1 MGVSIVVGGQF
12 GSEGKGK
19 VARWF
24 AKEKQVSTVVR
35 VGGTNSGHTVIDADG
50 RPAVFRILPTAAIDK
65 EVNCVLPAGSYIDID
80 VLFREI
86 QAAGI
91 SSEKIKIHPN
101 AAIITEEQK
110 QMERD
115 SGLVDDIGSTGSG
128 TGAAVS
134 MRAMRDHRFVRAK
147 DIGELSRFIF
157 DTGEFLR
164 QEISDGREVLI
175 EGTQGFGLSNLHSQ
189 YYPKATSRDTSAA
202 GFLSEAGL
210 SPFDV
215 AHIIMVIR
223 AYPIRVAGKESGP
236 LPNELTWDDVTALA
250 QKEDPIR
257 EYTSVTNHLRR
268 VGKFDPDVVLRAI
281 RANRPDQIVLN
292 HLDYIPGA
300 DGVITPERAA
310 FIDSVQ
316 RQINA
321 KINYVGM
328 DRKTLYST

>member
-50 RPAVFRILPTAAIDK
+50 RPTVFRILPTAAIDK

-91 SSEKIKIHPN
+91 ASEKIKIHPN
-101 AAIITEEQK
+101 AAVITEEQK

-328 DRKTLYST
+328 DRKTLQLM

>member
-35 VGGTNSGHTVIDADG
+35 VGGTNSGHTIINVDG
-50 RPAVFRILPTAAIDK
+50 QPTIFRILPTAAIDQ
-65 EVNCVLPAGSYIDID
+65 EVNCVLPAGSYIDIGI
-80 VLFREI
+80 LFREI
-86 QAAGI
+86 QMAGI
-91 SSEKIKIHPN
+91 SPEKIKIHPN
-101 AAIITEEQK
+101 AAVITEEQK

-134 MRAMRDHRFVRAK
+134 MRAMRDYRFVRAK
-147 DIGELSRFIF
+147 DIGELGRFIF

-164 QEISDGREVLI
+164 QEISNGREVLI
-175 EGTQGFGLSNLHSQ
+175 EGTQ
-189 YYPKATSRDTSAA
+189 

-223 AYPIRVAGKESGP
+223 AYPIRVAGKSGP
-236 LPNELTWDDVTALA
+236 LPNELNWDDVTELA
-250 QKEDPIR
+250 GKGDPIR
-257 EYTSVTNHLRR
+257 EYTSVTNRLRR

-281 RANRPDQIVLN
+281 RANRPNQIVLN

-300 DGVITPERAA
+300 SGIISPERAA

-316 RQINA
+316 QQINA

-328 DRKTLYST
+328 DRSTLYTV